1 MTETIRVLQNRY
13 SVRSYADKPIPRDI
27 VDLIC
32 NCAMRAPTAG
42 NMQLYSILEIEDQ
55 SLKAQ
60 LAESCDHQ
68 PFIAKAPLV
77 LIFAADYQ
85 RWFDYFLHC
94 GVVEYCAERG
104 EELRYLG
111 EGDLM
116 LAACD
121 TLIAAHTAVVAAE
134 TLGIGSCYIGDI
146 LENYEFHRDLLGLPQ
161 YVLPI
166 TMVCFGYE
174 KERSSEMRKTPR
186 FPLEVVRHSDRYTR
200 LKGEELEAVY
210 KPRTPGRL
218 PEGIANLGQA
228 FYTRK
233 FSSDFCQEMTRSVR
247 AALQAWGRQ
256 EPASAREG

>member
-1 MTETIRVLQNRY
+1 MKETIQILQNRY
-13 SVRSYADKPIPRDI
+13 SVRTYADKAIPRDI

-32 NCAMRAPTAG
+32 SCAMRAPTAG

-55 SLKAQ
+55 GMKAQ

-94 GVVEYCAERG
+94 GVVEYCAERE
-104 EELRYLG
+104 EELRYPG

-134 TLGIGSCYIGDI
+134 ALGIGSCYIGDI

-174 KERSSEMRKTPR
+174 KERSSALRKTPR
-186 FPLEVVRHSDRYTR
+186 FPLEVVRHSNRYTR
-200 LKGEELEAVY
+200 LTGEELEAIF
-210 KPRTPGRL
+210 KSRKPGRL

-228 FYTRK
+228 FYARK
-233 FSSDFCQEMTRSVR
+233 FSSEFSQEMTRSVQ

-256 EPASAREG
+256 EPAGARES